1 MLRAEL
7 HHIENGLTLKLEGR
21 LVGEWALQVKS
32 LVTKEI
38 LPKRFLV
45 DLTEV
50 TYVDSIGEQV
60 LIWLCTL
67 HAEFAAQTCYGRD
80 LCERLHLTLEG
91 DPVSFSRPETQ
102 MGPS

>member
-1 MLRAEL
+1 MLRAEF
-7 HHIENGLTLKLEGR
+7 HDIPNGLTLKLEGR
-21 LVGEWALQVKS
+21 LVGEWAQQVKS
-32 LVTKEI
+32 LVTKQA
-38 LPKRFLV
+38 LPKRLLV

-67 HAEFAAQTCYGRD
+67 HAVFAAETCYGRD

-91 DPVSFSRPETQ
+91 DPVGLSRPATQ
-102 MGPS
+102 MGRS